1 MADVTSLL
9 LALAAGLA
17 LGVFYFRGL
26 WHTVKR
32 LPESGRP
39 FLTAFGSFALRAAVV
54 LAGFYLVMGDEWERL
69 VAVLIGFILAR
80 EFLVRSLGTKDM
92 TPFKG
97 ALYGN
102 RGH

>member
-1 MADVTSLL
+1 MPDITSLL
-9 LALAAGLA
+9 LAFTAGLL
-17 LGVFYFRGL
+17 LGVFYFHGL

-39 FLTAFGSFALRAAVV
+39 FLTAIVSFALRAAVI
-54 LAGFYLVMGDEWERL
+54 LAGFYLVMGSEWEHL
-69 VAVLIGFILAR
+69 VAALIGFILAR
-80 EFLVRSLGTKDM
+80 EFLVRRLGTKDM
-92 TPFKG
+92 TSFKG